1 MKNTGGGMSRARSLI
16 GALAVAAITGGSAPV
31 HGQAPPASAPA
42 VARQPVIWRSATQ
55 SPRPTPPEPRLAALA
70 SACGASDGA
79 LSEVAARTAQRQAD
93 GGALLHADEL
103 AFHLRASGDPH
114 VWPRAWSI
122 AGAGLDDEDVGRR
135 VKAWIAPWHTLGARR
150 CGVARVTGADGNG
163 VVAVVAI
170 DALADLSPL
179 PTTARVGQ
187 WLTLTGTMLVPA
199 SGAKVVLLG
208 PRGAPRTVPASLSG
222 DRIHSSFSV
231 DQPGGWIVQVLAT
244 VSTGPRPV
252 LEAMVWAGAQPPS
265 AFVPAAAPGEGAA
278 LGAKDDDDAML
289 RMINAAR
296 ASESLAS
303 LTRDPALDKLARLH
317 SEQMLKARLVGHDV
331 GTGDP
336 SARLRAAGVSARVA
350 GENVATAGSLANAHR
365 ALWASPSHRG
375 NMLLDQFTRVGVAVV
390 RAPDGMVWVTEM
402 FAG

>member
-1 MKNTGGGMSRARSLI
+1 M
-16 GALAVAAITGGSAPV
+16 
-31 HGQAPPASAPA
+31 
-42 VARQPVIWRSATQ
+42 
-55 SPRPTPPEPRLAALA
+55 
-70 SACGASDGA
+70 
-79 LSEVAARTAQRQAD
+79 
-93 GGALLHADEL
+93 
-103 AFHLRASGDPH
+103 
-114 VWPRAWSI
+114 
-122 AGAGLDDEDVGRR
+122 
-135 VKAWIAPWHTLGARR
+135 
-150 CGVARVTGADGNG
+150 
-163 VVAVVAI
+163 VAI